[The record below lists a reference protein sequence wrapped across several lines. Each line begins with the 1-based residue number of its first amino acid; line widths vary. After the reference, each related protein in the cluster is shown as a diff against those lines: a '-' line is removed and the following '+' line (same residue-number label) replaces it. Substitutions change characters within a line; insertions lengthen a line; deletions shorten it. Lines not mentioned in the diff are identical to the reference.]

1 MRTLVIAFVLVLITV
16 TVSAQ
21 DTYYSIFTYD
31 HFIPQ
36 VAINDRAANLQRAAY
51 PALYNERSAA
61 DDIEWVQENDSVLVA
76 FWEEQGDTVLHI
88 LTELSGIEWTENDFE
103 IYLVRY
109 FPTIGSA
116 NPTIIPYGGISH
128 GSLMKA
134 VPNDNRLIFDLI
146 FQLSGRMLDQ
156 AKIPAREI
164 YYPAAGHPLMEP
176 TPYRRDN
183 LALTLALATAQNVLG
198 YDSAMVALE
207 SSFIKQNMVGYKIF
221 ERYFLNKWI
230 LAPDRPLVSLI
241 MAEPYGSSLVRG
253 TRTPRIK
260 KSNAYAGPR
269 LFVED
274 LPIKGQLGFAVELNS
289 SNQLYVSK
297 IDPYRVGFMS
307 GLIEGDVI
315 RRVNG
320 HIVRN
325 QKAMIEAILE
335 TYYTGGATVQIMR
348 DGSLETIIL
357 KASNYIPDE
366 GPDFD
371 EYFNS
376 ADSSQIDTVPP
387 DEPEIRN

>member
-1 MRTLVIAFVLVLITV
+1 MKAFVTILLIVLAATTI
-16 TVSAQ
+16 SAQ
-21 DTYYSIFTYD
+21 DTYYTIFTFD

-36 VAINDRAANLQRAAY
+36 VSINDRAANLQRATY
-51 PALYNERSAA
+51 PQLYDERSSA
-61 DDIEWVQENDSVLVA
+61 DDLKWVQENDSSLVA
-76 FWEEQGDTVLHI
+76 FWAQQGDTVLHI
-88 LTELSGIEWTENDFE
+88 LTELSGIEWSENDFD

-109 FPTIGSA
+109 FPTIGSS
-116 NPTIIPYGGISH
+116 NPTIVPLGGVSH
-128 GSLMKA
+128 GSLLKA
-134 VPNDNRLIFDLI
+134 VPRDNRLIFDLI
-146 FQLSGRMLDQ
+146 LQLSGRMLDQ
-156 AKIPAREI
+156 AMIPAREV

-207 SSFIKQNMVGYKIF
+207 SSFIKQNMIGYDVF
-221 ERYFLNKWI
+221 EQYFLNKWI
-230 LAPDRPLVSLI
+230 ISPDRPLISLI

-253 TRTPRIK
+253 TRTPRFK
-260 KSNAYAGPR
+260 KSDEYAGPR
-269 LFVED
+269 MFVED

-297 IDPYRVGFMS
+297 IDPYRVGYLS
-307 GLIEGDVI
+307 GLAEGDVI

-348 DGSLETIIL
+348 DGRLETVIL
-357 KASNYIPDE
+357 KASDYLPDE
-366 GPDFD
+366 GPGFD
-371 EYFNS
+371 EYFND
-376 ADSSQIDTVPP
+376 ADSSNIDTIPP
-387 DEPEIRN
+387 DTPDIN